1 MTGERKKTCRES
13 KSSLC
18 ACFDA
23 MNTSKK
29 AQTSVTESLRNK
41 GFVWKGNS
49 QKYSFIVPSVILD
62 TQMATKSDVFSSY
75 FGYSVFIPRVTFL
88 VELQIQ
94 LHTPVKSNM
103 IIILLKINLL
113 DEI

>member
-1 MTGERKKTCRES
+1 MGSNPSGARIFSEFPLDA
-13 KSSLC
+13 KSSC
-18 ACFDA
+18 CC
-23 MNTSKK
+23 
-29 AQTSVTESLRNK
+29 VERY
-41 GFVWKGNS
+41 S
-49 QKYSFIVPSVILD
+49 QKYSFVVPSVILD

-75 FGYSVFIPRVTFL
+75 FVYSVFISRVTFL

-113 DEI
+113 GEI

>member
-1 MTGERKKTCRES
+1 MERY
-13 KSSLC
+13 
-18 ACFDA
+18 
-23 MNTSKK
+23 
-29 AQTSVTESLRNK
+29 
-41 GFVWKGNS
+41 S

-75 FGYSVFIPRVTFL
+75 FVYSVFIPRVTFL

-103 IIILLKINLL
+103 IIILVKINLL

>member
-1 MTGERKKTCRES
+1 MERY
-13 KSSLC
+13 L
-18 ACFDA
+18 
-23 MNTSKK
+23 
-29 AQTSVTESLRNK
+29 
-41 GFVWKGNS
+41 
-49 QKYSFIVPSVILD
+49 QKYSFVVPSVILD

-75 FGYSVFIPRVTFL
+75 FVYSVFIPRVTFL

-113 DEI
+113 DEISIQLRLFHWNTFFFG